1 MELSQI
7 IQLTEDT
14 FRSNNNPD
22 KAAGM
27 KAYMKGQFEF
37 SGIGAPER
45 RILSKIIFDA
55 VKHLNTK
62 DFRKWAEHCWLL
74 PEREFQYLVQDA
86 IDKRKKKL
94 TTSDLNFIE
103 KLILT
108 KSWWDTVDYLA
119 ADVIGSILA
128 DEHELQGEKT
138 NQWMKSGNMWLERTA
153 ILFQLK
159 YGRKTDSEL
168 LFSCIAQLKESKEF
182 FIRKAAGW
190 GLRQYSKTDPA
201 SVIAFVEAF
210 PSLSALTKK
219 EALRLIKS

>member
-1 MELSQI
+1 MNVSQI
-7 IQLTEDT
+7 IQLTET
-14 FRSNNNPD
+14 TLRSRTNPD
-22 KAAGM
+22 KAEGM

-37 SGIGAPER
+37 LGIGATER
-45 RILSKIIFDA
+45 RILSKIIIDA
-55 VKHLNTK
+55 VRQLDAN
-62 DFRKWAEHCWLL
+62 DFRKWAEHCWFL

-86 IDKRKKKL
+86 ISKIRKKL
-94 TTSDLNFIE
+94 TLKDLDFIE

-119 ADVIGSILA
+119 ADAAGSVLA
-128 DEHELQGEKT
+128 DNPELQKEKT
-138 NQWMKSGNMWLERTA
+138 NQWMQSGNMWLQRTA

-159 YGRKTDSEL
+159 YGSKTDREL
-168 LFSCIAQLKESKEF
+168 LFSTIAQLKESKEF

-190 GLRQYSKTDPA
+190 ALRQYSKTDPA